1 MPGANDITINGVTAT
16 WVSTGGWQ
24 VARNPSKSLP
34 AVFITARTKTEA
46 TAVVSLLAAP
56 PTNTRA
62 ALLSYYNDNH
72 SVQINLTEVD
82 DPGRGGYAT
91 WTGMKAIPG
100 NPGVAAPVLP
110 RAQLN
115 DAIPDVF
122 ANVER
127 GNYVTVLSDPKY
139 FNEAMDINI
148 NGIKELVIHELLH
161 PFLGGHIWGTAN
173 NPTSQLV
180 GQDPVIN
187 QTWADLNELGIIPL
201 GYTSGTPTLQ
211 QYVNWY
217 TLRLQRGGSNAAD
230 LWAKPI
236 RSADSDAYIAASQI
250 GATIGST
257 IGRYLF
263 DGNIVTSTLG
273 GSVFET
279 IGQNIGQY
287 LSTYGLSGKIK
298 VGDTVVSVLDD
309 FGSELGTNL
318 KEAAIGAVSSAL
330 LMELGRELGISGFGA
345 ELLNTTGSTILG
357 KVLNNLVTNPNDL
370 FAGLNGKGL
379 FGSVGPDGVATGG
392 ILPGAIGSFFGSK
405 LGSLIL
411 APNNTEG
418 AVLSSLG
425 ASLGVVALTSGATT
439 LGLGSIAAS
448 LSSIFGSISNFAVPF
463 VGSLVGFLLG
473 SLIGRLF
480 GKKKPRI
487 PTASADIY
495 LNVGAGGWSLGTV
508 TAANNGNRALVTNM
522 ASIAR
527 DSINSLI
534 ALTVNGQ
541 DIANFANPTQPRQKY
556 GHTGSTV
563 YYDELIG
570 ASWVRRYS
578 GDSSNTAVEL
588 GVMSGIAATRIRGGD
603 IIVKRALY
611 GTPTN
616 SFAELAGRAQVA
628 QDYAKYL
635 KNPAAINA
643 LIAGDPSS
651 AFSAGWIVTLMQA
664 EELGL
669 SSYRPSDFFGGLA
682 GFAESFGFGIGAKQG
697 QVGIGYEH
705 ISLAF
710 EGSSLRI
717 SSSDGSGAFDIL
729 SGSNNLGVSQ
739 ASWQSALIA
748 DFGANVGYTL
758 WGGEATAGNDIWIA
772 SGSGSAVTMDDTGTQ
787 WVGYWDPYWG
797 NYYQYPITVT
807 GGDDIFVGSSYN
819 DVLYGRSGW
828 DWLDGGAGYDT
839 IDGGDN
845 DDVLLGRGDKD
856 RLSGGSGNDYISGG
870 DGDDYFSDAN
880 NTWGLYGN
888 DGNDILVGGAGMDS
902 LYGENGDDTII
913 VDQDGGGVWDAL
925 GGANGQDTLSYE
937 RFTSGVYVDFSVL
950 GGWSWDPTAK
960 YIYGDAISGMEN
972 LTGSQYG
979 DTILG
984 DSIDNVIRGLGGN
997 DSLYGR
1003 DGNDTLEGGAGGDY
1017 LSGDGG
1023 IDTASYASSSSGV
1036 LVGLADGTALG
1047 GDAKGDYFVSIE
1059 NVTGSKFNDALTG
1072 DSNSNVLSGMAGDD
1086 RFYLSAGYDLLDGG
1100 DGVDTLDASGATAAL
1115 SLYFDAGYYDPYYGY
1130 YTPGAGW
1137 VANVSTLGT
1146 TTFSSIESFVGTAFA
1161 DWISGDNGDEV
1172 YEAGAGNDT
1181 LYGSGGSDTYIFGRG
1196 DGYDSIS
1203 ETIDGANGIILKD
1216 DINWRDVAISG
1227 AAYNVNYGNLVV
1239 SILGTADQIVVGG
1252 NFSYVNSG
1260 TNAGNHNHAIKSLT
1274 LGGVSTVDIDMIDWT
1289 PAGAQTDAATVVY
1302 GAQNRAD
1309 LIFAYGGADVIY
1321 AAGNSTAY
1329 ETRGNVIYAGDGDDT
1344 IYGSY
1349 GDDQYIFE
1357 RGNGADWLSDFGGL
1371 DTIVMGPSVSAD
1383 DVIYQVVVTSPGV
1396 SADLYIGLRDP
1407 NNSSLTASQVADR
1420 ILVSGGG
1427 TKLVGM
1433 YYGTESYNTTEYV
1446 RVGGQE
1452 IDLTKAGINWETSYY
1467 YDGGGYFPVA
1477 LDLDGDGIELRSVNG
1492 SRIASVE
1499 GDGTI
1504 TRVGWLGQDD
1514 GFLAL
1519 DRNGDG
1525 VIDRIGEIS
1534 FIGDV
1539 EGARSDLEGLA
1550 AYDSNGDGKLDASD
1564 KRFGEF
1570 QVWQDKNQDGFGSA
1584 DELVSMEQAGL
1595 RSISL
1600 KGQATGFTPADGLD
1614 NVVLATSEI
1623 EWADPTRTGTA
1634 HDVMLARL
1642 QVRTD
1647 GGDVGASGEGDP
1659 LDALLY
1665 GVQGL
1670 TEAQVEAIRQTKIAA
1685 AKDGD
1690 AGLLYRIETLL
1701 DSGAAS
1707 KNGLYTLDAGTAA
1720 SLSATARRH
1729 NLQDPFATSTWTL
1742 AGSVEEGERD
1752 TSGDGAAFTK
1762 QVPTDAQKAMIAEVR
1777 QKVAADKAA
1786 AAATAVGKAARD
1798 ATSEEARPA
1807 PKPPTAEELAR
1818 LAAKDQFRL
1827 LGTDTDPETAARLAA
1842 EAAKASNGTGPQASP
1857 TSAAPHLTALTAANE
1872 DESEEA
1878 PVTET
1883 APSGSTGYRVAASVD
1898 QPSSG
1903 QGPQSTDSVNDS
1915 AYGVVIRTANAR
1927 LVQALASFGEIPAMM
1942 TTYQG
1947 LNSANDPQ
1955 AAWLTVDAM
1964 PSVQKLA
1971 SIR

>member
-1 MPGANDITINGVTAT
+1 MINANNYEGIEV
-16 WVSTGGWQ
+16 GG
-24 VARNPSKSLP
+24 RNIVLSSL
-34 AVFITARTKTEA
+34 ED
-46 TAVVSLLAAP
+46 P
-56 PTNTRA
+56 PTNA
-62 ALLSYYNDNH
+62 
-72 SVQINLTEVD
+72 E
-82 DPGRGGYAT
+82 P
-91 WTGMKAIPG
+91 
-100 NPGVAAPVLP
+100 VAATVARIIAEPDLFFGQFGSVLG
-110 RAQLN
+110 AT
-115 DAIPDVF
+115 V
-122 ANVER
+122 
-127 GNYVTVLSDPKY
+127 GNYLFSESPFAAVPAS
-139 FNEAMDINI
+139 A
-148 NGIKELVIHELLH
+148 
-161 PFLGGHIWGTAN
+161 FLGTLGHNIADFISSGGI
-173 NPTSQLV
+173 S
-180 GQDPVIN
+180 
-187 QTWADLNELGIIPL
+187 ADLGRAGAVFDQTFADFGQELGQAFQ
-201 GYTSGTPTLQ
+201 S
-211 QYVNWY
+211 
-217 TLRLQRGGSNAAD
+217 AA
-230 LWAKPI
+230 
-236 RSADSDAYIAASQI
+236 
-250 GATIGST
+250 
-257 IGRYLF
+257 
-263 DGNIVTSTLG
+263 V
-273 GSVFET
+273 GSVSSFLT
-279 IGQNIGQY
+279 
-287 LSTYGLSGKIK
+287 L
-298 VGDTVVSVLDD
+298 
-309 FGSELGTNL
+309 ELGH
-318 KEAAIGAVSSAL
+318 AL
-330 LMELGRELGISGFGA
+330 GVSGFGA
-345 ELLNTTGSTILG
+345 ELFQTGTGSVLG
-357 KVLNNLVTNPNDL
+357 QVLNNAIDIAGGTKTVGQL
-370 FAGLNGKGL
+370 FSGLNGSGL
-379 FGSVGPDGVATGG
+379 FGNAVDPLNLGDWN
-392 ILPGAIGSFFGSK
+392 PGLLSSAVGSFLGSK

-411 APNNTEG
+411 SPSNTEG
-418 AVLSSLG
+418 MILSSVGSAVGAWAFGAGAAAAGSIGSIG
-425 ASLGVVALTSGATT
+425 ASIATAFGSLGNVVAPL
-439 LGLGSIAAS
+439 
-448 LSSIFGSISNFAVPF
+448 
-463 VGSLVGFLLG
+463 VGSLIGFLLG

-480 GKKKPRI
+480 GKKKPRV
-487 PTASADIY
+487 PTASGEIY
-495 LNVGAGGWSLGTV
+495 LDRASGYWASGGITV
-508 TAANNGNRALVTNM
+508 QNNGNRALIASM
-522 ASIAR
+522 AQSAV
-527 DSINSLI
+527 DSINGTISYI
-534 ALTVNGQ
+534 VGGT
-541 DIANFANPTQPRQKY
+541 DIAPNANVTAPRERL
-556 GHTGSTV
+556 GHTGQTIWF
-563 YYDELIG
+563 DKQIG
-570 ASWVRRYS
+570 ATWVRQYS
-578 GDSSNTAVEL
+578 GTDAEVAVEKAS
-588 GVMSGIAATRIRGGD
+588 MSAILDTRVKGGD
-603 IIVKRALY
+603 LLAKRAIYSQPGATLEAML
-611 GTPTN
+611 GN
-616 SFAELAGRAQVA
+616 IQVA
-628 QDYAKYL
+628 ADYGQYL
-635 KNPAAINA
+635 LNRA
-643 LIAGDPSS
+643 LINGLIQASPDSTYTAS
-651 AFSAGWIVTLMQA
+651 WLVTLARA

-669 SSYRPSDFFGGLA
+669 GSFQASDFFGGLG
-682 GFAESFGFGIGAKQG
+682 GFADSFGFGRGNRNDLL
-697 QVGIGYEH
+697 GIGYEH

-710 EGSSLRI
+710 EGSALRV
-717 SSSDGSGAFDIL
+717 SSDDGSGAFAL
-729 SGSNNLGVSQ
+729 VSSSNNVGSVEL
-739 ASWQSALIA
+739 AKQSALIA
-748 DFGANVGYTL
+748 DFGANVGYAL

-1003 DGNDTLEGGAGGDY
+1003 DGNDILEGGAGANALDGGNGYDFASYESAESGVTADLSLAAGGDDQGPDSY
-1017 LSGDGG
+1017 VGIEGLRGSNFNDELTGDGG
-1023 IDTASYASSSSGV
+1023 D
-1036 LVGLADGTALG
+1036 
-1047 GDAKGDYFVSIE
+1047 
-1059 NVTGSKFNDALTG
+1059 
-1072 DSNSNVLSGMAGDD
+1072 NVLIGLAGDD
-1086 RFYLSAGYDLLDGG
+1086 LFGMTAGNDNLDGG
-1100 DGVDTLDASGATAAL
+1100 GGFDTLDASNAPGPV
-1115 SLYFDAGYYDPYYGY
+1115 SIYFDAGYYDPYYGY

-1137 VANVSTLGT
+1137 VASGFASGT
-1146 TTFSSIESFVGTAFA
+1146 TTFANVEGFAGSAFA
-1161 DWISGDNGDEV
+1161 DYISGSAADE
-1172 YEAGAGNDT
+1172 AFDGGAGNDY
-1181 LYGSGGSDTYIFGRG
+1181 LYGGGGSDTFVFGRG
-1196 DGYDSIS
+1196 DGQDSVS
-1203 ETIDGANGIILKD
+1203 ASNFGASGIILKD

-1927 LVQALASFGEIPAMM
+1927 LVQALASFG
-1942 TTYQG
+1942 
-1947 LNSANDPQ
+1947 DPRHDDHLPGTQ
-1955 AAWLTVDAM
+1955 
-1964 PSVQKLA
+1964 Q
-1971 SIR
+1971 RQ